1 MDRARGPASAI
12 RRAGTLALIAGLLG
26 MAGLGLAGCTS
37 SASSPG
43 AGSSSGAG
51 SATATASASP
61 GLSVPGTHQAA
72 ARYQITAP
80 VSTVVIVS
88 HVGNVTVTGGSGP
101 GVSVTQQV
109 YYSKTPPATTRT
121 VSGTTLTVTYDC
133 RVQLVC
139 GVAYTLAVPRS
150 AVVRVTAGAGSVRL
164 TGLAGSVTA
173 KADVGLINAT
183 GLTSASVSLTTRVG
197 AISASF
203 TAAPTAVQASANVG
217 AITVHV
223 PGTTSYK
230 IAADARVGKTTVSAP
245 QSASSGHAITATTDV
260 GAIVVAPSP

>member
-1 MDRARGPASAI
+1 MDQARGAAPAI
-12 RRAGTLALIAGLLG
+12 RRAGSVALITGL
-26 MAGLGLAGCTS
+26 MAVAGLGLAACTS
-37 SASSPG
+37 SS
-43 AGSSSGAG
+43 SSSGTHK
-51 SATATASASP
+51 AT
-61 GLSVPGTHQAA
+61 

-109 YYSKTPPATTRT
+109 YYSKTAPTATRT

-133 RVQLVC
+133 PAQLVC

-150 AVVRVTAGAGSVRL
+150 AAVRVTAGAGSVRL

-173 KADVGLINAT
+173 KVDVGLINAT
-183 GLTSASVSLTTRVG
+183 GLSSASASLTTRAG
-197 AISASF
+197 AISATF
-203 TAAPTAVQASANVG
+203 TAAPTTVRATANVG

-230 IAADARVGKTTVSAP
+230 IAADARVGKTTVSAR
-245 QSASSGHAITATTDV
+245 QSASSGHTITATTDV

>member
-1 MDRARGPASAI
+1 MDRARGPAPVI
-12 RRAGTLALIAGLLG
+12 QRAGSLALITGLAV
-26 MAGLGLAGCTS
+26 MAGLSLAGCTS
-37 SASSPG
+37 SSSSPG
-43 AGSSSGAG
+43 AVSSPGK
-51 SATATASASP
+51 ATATASP
-61 GLSVPGTHQAA
+61 GLSVPGTHQAT

-101 GVSVTQQV
+101 GVSVTQLV
-109 YYSKTPPATTRT
+109 YYSKTAPVTTRT
-121 VSGTTLTVTYDC
+121 VSGKTLTVTYDC
-133 RVQLVC
+133 PTQLVC

-150 AVVRVTAGAGSVRL
+150 AAVRVTTGAGSVRL

-197 AISASF
+197 GISASF
-203 TAAPTAVQASANVG
+203 AAAPTAVQASANVG

-230 IAADARVGKTTVSAP
+230 VAADARVGKTTVSAP

-260 GAIVVAPSP
+260 GAIVIAPSP

>member
-1 MDRARGPASAI
+1 
-12 RRAGTLALIAGLLG
+12 
-26 MAGLGLAGCTS
+26 
-37 SASSPG
+37 
-43 AGSSSGAG
+43 
-51 SATATASASP
+51 
-61 GLSVPGTHQAA
+61 
-72 ARYQITAP
+72 

-101 GVSVTQQV
+101 GVSVMQQV
-109 YYSKTPPATTRT
+109 YYSKTLPTTTRT

-133 RVQLVC
+133 PGQLVC

-150 AVVRVTAGAGSVRL
+150 AAVRVTAGAGSVRL
-164 TGLAGSVTA
+164 TGLAGSLTA

-197 AISASF
+197 AISATF
-203 TAAPTAVQASANVG
+203 TAPPTAVRASANVG

-230 IAADARVGKTTVSAP
+230 VAADSRVGKTTVSAR

-260 GAIVVAPSP
+260 GAIVVASSP

>member
-1 MDRARGPASAI
+1 MDRARGAAPAI
-12 RRAGTLALIAGLLG
+12 RRAGSVALITALLG
-26 MAGLGLAGCTS
+26 MAGLGLAGCAS
-37 SASSPG
+37 SSSSPG
-43 AGSSSGAG
+43 
-51 SATATASASP
+51 T
-61 GLSVPGTHQAA
+61 GLSVPGTHKAT

-109 YYSKTPPATTRT
+109 RYSKTAPTTTRT
-121 VSGTTLTVTYDC
+121 VSGKTLTVTYDC
-133 RVQLVC
+133 PGQLVC

-150 AVVRVTAGAGSVRL
+150 AAVRVTAGAGSVRL
-164 TGLAGSVTA
+164 TGLAGSLTA

-183 GLTSASVSLTTRVG
+183 ALTSASVSLTTRVG
-197 AISASF
+197 GISATF
-203 TAAPTAVQASANVG
+203 TAPPTAVRASANVG

-223 PGTTSYK
+223 PGTASYK
-230 IAADARVGKTTVSAP
+230 IAADARVGKTTVSAR
-245 QSASSGHAITATTDV
+245 QSASSGRAITATTDV

>member
-1 MDRARGPASAI
+1 MDRARGSAPVI
-12 RRAGTLALIAGLLG
+12 RRAGSLALITGLAV
-26 MAGLGLAGCTS
+26 MAGLSLAGCTS
-37 SASSPG
+37 SSSSPDT
-43 AGSSSGAG
+43 
-51 SATATASASP
+51 ATATASP
-61 GLSVPGTHQAA
+61 GLSVPGTHQAT

-109 YYSKTPPATTRT
+109 YYSKTPPTTTRT
-121 VSGTTLTVTYDC
+121 VSGTTLTVTY
-133 RVQLVC
+133 
-139 GVAYTLAVPRS
+139 
-150 AVVRVTAGAGSVRL
+150 GAGSVRL

-197 AISASF
+197 AISATF
-203 TAAPTAVQASANVG
+203 TAAPTAVRASANVG

-230 IAADARVGKTTVSAP
+230 VAADARVGKTTVSAP
-245 QSASSGHAITATTDV
+245 QSASSGHVITATTDI
-260 GAIVVAPSP
+260 GAIVVAPST

>member
-1 MDRARGPASAI
+1 MDRASGPAAAI
-12 RRAGTLALIAGLLG
+12 SRAGSLALISAFLG
-26 MAGLGLAGCTS
+26 MAGLSLAGCTS
-37 SASSPG
+37 SSSSPSAVSSPG
-43 AGSSSGAG
+43 
-51 SATATASASP
+51 TATASASP
-61 GLSVPGTHQAA
+61 GLSVPGTHQAT

-80 VSTVVIVS
+80 VSTVVIIS

-101 GVSVTQQV
+101 GVSATQLV
-109 YYSKTPPATTRT
+109 YYSKTAPTTTRT
-121 VSGTTLTVTYDC
+121 VSGKTLTVTYDC
-133 RVQLVC
+133 RTQLVC

-150 AVVRVTAGAGSVRL
+150 VAVRVTVGAGSVRL

-197 AISASF
+197 GISASF

-223 PGTTSYK
+223 PGSTSYK
-230 IAADARVGKTTVSAP
+230 VAADARVGKTTVSAP
-245 QSASSGHAITATTDV
+245 QSASSGHAITATTDI

>member
-1 MDRARGPASAI
+1 MDRTRGPAPAI
-12 RRAGTLALIAGLLG
+12 RRTGSLALITGLLG
-26 MAGLGLAGCTS
+26 IAALGLAGCAS
-37 SASSPG
+37 SSSSPSAGSSPG
-43 AGSSSGAG
+43 PVSS
-51 SATATASASP
+51 TATASASP
-61 GLSVPGTHQAA
+61 GLSVPGTHQAT

-121 VSGTTLTVTYDC
+121 VNGKTLTVTYDC
-133 RVQLVC
+133 TAQLVC
-139 GVAYTLAVPRS
+139 GVAYTLAVPRP
-150 AVVRVTAGAGSVRL
+150 AAVRVTAGAGSVRL

-197 AISASF
+197 GISASF
-203 TAAPTAVQASANVG
+203 TAVPTVVQASANVG

-230 IAADARVGKTTVSAP
+230 VAADARVGKTTVTAP

-260 GAIVVAPSP
+260 GAIIVAPTS

>member
-1 MDRARGPASAI
+1 MDRARELPPAI
-12 RRAGTLALIAGLLG
+12 RRAGSLALIAGLLG
-26 MAGLGLAGCTS
+26 MAGCTS
-37 SASSPG
+37 SPQPTGSPASP
-43 AGSSSGAG
+43 AG
-51 SATATASASP
+51 TASASP
-61 GLSVPGTHQAA
+61 GLSVPGTHQAT
-72 ARYQITAP
+72 ARYQITTP

-101 GVSVTQQV
+101 GVSVTQQA
-109 YYSKTPPATTRT
+109 YYSKTAPATTRT

-133 RVQLVC
+133 PTQLIC

-164 TGLAGSVTA
+164 TGLAGSITA

-197 AISASF
+197 GISASF
-203 TAAPTAVQASANVG
+203 AAAPTAVRATANVG

-223 PGTTSYK
+223 PGTTTYK

-245 QSASSGHAITATTDV
+245 QSASSGHAITATTDI
-260 GAIVVAPSP
+260 GAITVAPST

>member
-1 MDRARGPASAI
+1 MDRASGPAAAI
-12 RRAGTLALIAGLLG
+12 SRAGSLALISAFLG
-26 MAGLGLAGCTS
+26 MAGLSLAGCTS
-37 SASSPG
+37 SASSPS
-43 AGSSSGAG
+43 AASSPG
-51 SATATASASP
+51 TATASP
-61 GLSVPGTHQAA
+61 GLSVPGTHQAT

-80 VSTVVIVS
+80 VSTVVIIS

-101 GVSVTQQV
+101 GVSVTQLV
-109 YYSKTPPATTRT
+109 YYSKTAPTTTRT
-121 VSGTTLTVTYDC
+121 VSGKTLTVTYDC
-133 RVQLVC
+133 RTQLVC

-150 AVVRVTAGAGSVRL
+150 AAVRVTAGAGSVRL

-197 AISASF
+197 GISASF
-203 TAAPTAVQASANVG
+203 TAAPTVVQASANVG

-223 PGTTSYK
+223 PGSTSYK
-230 IAADARVGKTTVSAP
+230 VAADARVGKTSVSAP
-245 QSASSGHAITATTDV
+245 QSASSGHANTATTDI

>member
-1 MDRARGPASAI
+1 M
-12 RRAGTLALIAGLLG
+12 
-26 MAGLGLAGCTS
+26 
-37 SASSPG
+37 
-43 AGSSSGAG
+43 
-51 SATATASASP
+51 
-61 GLSVPGTHQAA
+61 PGTHKAT

-109 YYSKTPPATTRT
+109 YYSKTAPTTTRT
-121 VSGTTLTVTYDC
+121 VSGKTLTVTYNC
-133 RVQLVC
+133 PAQLVC
-139 GVAYTLAVPRS
+139 GVVYTLAVPRS
-150 AVVRVTAGAGSVRL
+150 AAVRVTAGAGSVRL

-183 GLTSASVSLTTRVG
+183 GLTGASVSLTTRVG
-197 AISASF
+197 GISASF
-203 TAAPTAVQASANVG
+203 TVAPTAVRASANVG

-230 IAADARVGKTTVSAP
+230 VAADARVGKTTVSAP
-245 QSASSGHAITATTDV
+245 QSASSGHAITATTDI
-260 GAIVVAPSP
+260 GAITVAPST

>member
-1 MDRARGPASAI
+1 MDWASGPAAAI
-12 RRAGTLALIAGLLG
+12 RRARLLALITGLLG
-26 MAGLGLAGCTS
+26 TAGLSLAGCTS
-37 SASSPG
+37 SSSSPSPGSSPG
-43 AGSSSGAG
+43 
-51 SATATASASP
+51 TATASASP
-61 GLSVPGTHQAA
+61 GLSVPGTHQATV
-72 ARYQITAP
+72 RYQISAP

-88 HVGNVTVTGGSGP
+88 HVGTVTVDGGSGP
-101 GVSVTQQV
+101 AVSVTQHV

-121 VSGTTLTVTYDC
+121 VSGATLTVTYHC
-133 RVQLVC
+133 PAQLVF
-139 GVAYTLAVPRS
+139 GVGSTLAVPRS
-150 AVVRVTAGAGSVRL
+150 VAVRVTAGAGAVRL

-173 KADVGLINAT
+173 KADAGLINAT

-230 IAADARVGKTTVSAP
+230 IAADA
-245 QSASSGHAITATTDV
+245 
-260 GAIVVAPSP
+260 